1 MSKRTRSNR
10 KSCLKCGTEIG
21 GKSQLCSFCKRG
33 LLSCI
38 PVFDWNDELS
48 ETLNYGETKSLEEKE
63 SLYRVLR
70 YCDLYFRIE
79 YRRSLFSTDE
89 SDPTPDVVETHIR
102 DIDFARDFGNILR
115 KFTDLN
121 VENDPQYIGENTYR
135 VLCGTRLTEKEIK
148 SLFVDQSSEDRLD
161 GPNDRGLV
169 YPTRDGKNKLG
180 ILSFRLIFIA
190 DHLAQN
196 LD

>member
-1 MSKRTRSNR
+1 
-10 KSCLKCGTEIG
+10 
-21 GKSQLCSFCKRG
+21 
-33 LLSCI
+33 
-38 PVFDWNDELS
+38 
-48 ETLNYGETKSLEEKE
+48 
-63 SLYRVLR
+63 
-70 YCDLYFRIE
+70 
-79 YRRSLFSTDE
+79 
-89 SDPTPDVVETHIR
+89 VVETHIR

-169 YPTRDGKNKLG
+169 YSTRDGKNKLG